1 MAGVDDRRRLR
12 TVLLTALL
20 IVALG
25 LLLTRCPSNRDGMPG
40 QLAQAMEETVAA
52 ARSGAFALDLRIRDR
67 TTPQLAS
74 VQISGARDEVLKAY
88 QGVAD
93 LEAEDPVDIGR
104 QEMLTASMT
113 DIIGRLNT
121 ASARVRQ
128 VSAEPPLPRLR
139 DDLRAA
145 ADALETGYR

>member
-1 MAGVDDRRRLR
+1 
-12 TVLLTALL
+12 
-20 IVALG
+20 
-25 LLLTRCPSNRDGMPG
+25 MPG